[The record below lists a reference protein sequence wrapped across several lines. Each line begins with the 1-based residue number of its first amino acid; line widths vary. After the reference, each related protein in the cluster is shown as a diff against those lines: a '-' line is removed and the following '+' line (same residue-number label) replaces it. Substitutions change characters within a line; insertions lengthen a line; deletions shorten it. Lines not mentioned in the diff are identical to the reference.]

1 MPKNPNKINLRPAEQ
16 QRLKLTK
23 TQQKR
28 IKALYERAAR
38 EVAEQAKRAPR
49 VPSDRLKKYYLK
61 QLQTQLNDALGKIQT
76 EMDTTVRESM
86 RDTAS
91 AVIEDNLAFLKK
103 VGMPLGLAFAHVP
116 DDIVR
121 TVATGQLYQ
130 GRWSLSSAIWKH
142 IRKNQKDIQTII
154 AQGIAQNKSA
164 YEIAKDLE
172 KYVDP
177 AAKKDWNWSKVYPS
191 VSKKVDYNA
200 QRLSRTMISHAY
212 QQAFIQ
218 ATQKNPFITK
228 YQWISAGDKRTC
240 PICEARDGN
249 YYAKDELPLDHPNG
263 RCTVVAVIENSYEE
277 IADRIADWVQGQD
290 DAALDAFASCLEGK

>member
-191 VSKKVDYNA
+191 
-200 QRLSRTMISHAY
+200 
-212 QQAFIQ
+212 
-218 ATQKNPFITK
+218 
-228 YQWISAGDKRTC
+228 TC